1 MPKCLSILGV
11 QIFENLVCDLAAALF
26 WIARQ
31 QHVKGQFTLLNGSWM
46 DFAAFVFI
54 WVWINTYR
62 YIFNGMNIH
71 ESQLFWGSLGTRV
84 LTHSHFC
91 VALNLTG
98 GGSVASQIVD
108 LVVLVPD
115 WASASA
121 FNRRRMAY
129 VWRSYSMKHKYR
141 NIRWCLKWRDMVQTC
156 CEKQVHTKTLKEK

>member
-1 MPKCLSILGV
+1 
-11 QIFENLVCDLAAALF
+11 
-26 WIARQ
+26 
-31 QHVKGQFTLLNGSWM
+31 M

-129 VWRSYSMKHKYR
+129 V
-141 NIRWCLKWRDMVQTC
+141 
-156 CEKQVHTKTLKEK
+156 